1 MRTNSAIA
9 LGAMLWAFGAP
20 VAGVSQDTIPYLQ
33 REAPKD
39 TTLTGCVA
47 RGATTGTYILTTIT
61 KNGETAAADTV
72 ERLAVLLSGDYA
84 DVSQHVGHRVA
95 VTGLFVSEGL
105 VLGPLVTT
113 EKPAAVAT
121 SKDEKKPIG
130 TFRVKSLAMV
140 ANSCSQAAD

>member
-9 LGAMLWAFGAP
+9 LGAMLWALGAP
-20 VAGVSQDTIPYLQ
+20 VVGVSQDTIPYLQ

-61 KNGETAAADTV
+61 KNGETAADTV
-72 ERLAVLLSGDYA
+72 ERLAVLLSGDYV
-84 DVSQHVGHRVA
+84 DVSKHVGHRVA

-113 EKPAAVAT
+113 EKPVAVEAT

-130 TFRVKSLAMV
+130 TFRVKSLAIV